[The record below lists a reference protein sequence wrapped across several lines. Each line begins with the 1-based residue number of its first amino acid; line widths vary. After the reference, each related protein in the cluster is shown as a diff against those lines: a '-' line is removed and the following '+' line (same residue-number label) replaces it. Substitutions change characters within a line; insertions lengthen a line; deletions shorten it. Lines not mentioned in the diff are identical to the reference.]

1 MSIIQSILFD
11 KNKFNKKKSLLFIKK
26 HDLKPIK
33 EPHITNKYIRIRLHN
48 PDYKNFS
55 YKTKTA
61 TDGVKFIIGY
71 LKKKGGAFLDKI
83 LDEGK
88 IFGYKIPELHLR
100 GLSGKYNFCGPF
112 TRLDKRLDR
121 NKNPVQGS
129 EPINEIDRVCMRHDL
144 DYEEGMNKTEADKK
158 MIESLDNY
166 KPTRLKEKVDKFVV
180 RNLIKLKTLL
190 NL

>member
-11 KNKFNKKKSLLFIKK
+11 RNIYDKKQSLLFLKK
-26 HDLKPIK
+26 HDLKALK
-33 EPHITNKYIRIRLHN
+33 SPHITKKYIRIRLHN
-48 PDYKNFS
+48 PNYKKYS
-55 YKTKTA
+55 YRTKTA
-61 TDGVKFIIGY
+61 TNGVKFVIGY
-71 LKKKGGAFLDKI
+71 LKKLGGAFLDKI

-121 NKNPVQGS
+121 NRKPIKGS
-129 EPINEIDRVCMRHDL
+129 EPINFIDKVCMQHDI
-144 DYEEGMNKTEADKK
+144 DYDDGMNKTEADKK
-158 MIESLDNY
+158 MIETLDNTEA
-166 KPTRLKEKVDKFVV
+166 KTWREKVDKFAV
-180 RNLIKLKTLL
+180 RNFIKLKTLL